1 MKKKSAALAEYIN
14 VDLELRSGQDLQPL
28 VDALSKDLVS
38 LYAGREG
45 RSFLATFENGAGARG
60 ADSPDRSILRM
71 VAAVQKLPPKARRLW
86 KDARD
91 RVFDV
96 GVAKTAGTETFYLP
110 LAAETVRAVSAVGAR
125 IALSLYPPYY
135 PQLAEA

>member
-1 MKKKSAALAEYIN
+1 MKKKPAALAEYIN
-14 VDLELRSGQDLQPL
+14 VDLEIRSVENLQPL
-28 VDALSKDLVS
+28 VDLLSKDLFS

-60 ADSPDRSILRM
+60 ASSPDRSILRM
-71 VAAVQKLPPKARRLW
+71 VAAVENLPPKVRRLW

-91 RVFDV
+91 RVFDI
-96 GVAKTAGTETFYLP
+96 GVAMTNGTETFYLP

-125 IALSLYPPYY
+125 IALSFYQPYY
-135 PQLAEA
+135 P